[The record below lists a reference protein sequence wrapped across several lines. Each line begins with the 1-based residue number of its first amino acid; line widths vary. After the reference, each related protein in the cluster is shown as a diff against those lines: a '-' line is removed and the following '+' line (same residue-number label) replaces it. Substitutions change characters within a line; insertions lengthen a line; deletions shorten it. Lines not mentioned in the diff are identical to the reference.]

1 MNHRFLRLALINILA
16 NITVP
21 LAGLVD
27 AAMLGHLPDIR
38 FLAGVA
44 LGGVVFDLL
53 YWSFG
58 FLRMSATGMT
68 AQALGRGEAAE
79 AERILQRILL
89 LALSIGL
96 LILLAQSWIGNAGFS
111 LLAGEPG
118 VEAAGRAYYEA
129 RIWGAPAVL
138 ANLVFIGWFLGRE
151 EARLVL
157 IMTLVASLGNIAFDY
172 LFILQLNMDARGA
185 GLATA
190 LSQYAML
197 AVALV
202 FYWRRRG
209 AAPWRWHELLDR
221 GKILALLRLQNDIF
235 IRTLCLVGSFAV
247 FTNLSALFGT
257 QVLAANNLLL
267 RFLTMASFLI
277 DGAAYAT
284 ESLAGRLF
292 GEGDLRGLRRLL
304 LLALAVGFAFAAL
317 FALPTFLVPSTLL
330 GWLTHHSEVVAI
342 GARLSPWLVATL
354 LAGSFAYI
362 LDGFFLALTAGR
374 ELRNS
379 MLMSTFLGF
388 IPLAAWAWWAQDIR
402 FLWGALLA
410 LMVWRALTLAWALP
424 GVLSRRQIHPS
435 AHWETP

>member
-1 MNHRFLRLALINILA
+1 MA

-27 AAMLGHLPDIR
+27 AAMLGHLPEIR

-68 AQALGRGEAAE
+68 AQALGRGEALE
-79 AERILQRILL
+79 SERILQRILL
-89 LALSIGL
+89 LALSCAG
-96 LILLAQSWIGNAGFS
+96 LILLAQSWIGEAGFA
-111 LLAGEPG
+111 LLSGEPA
-118 VEAAGRAYYEA
+118 VEAAGRAYYGA

-157 IMTLVASLGNIAFDY
+157 VMTLVASLGNVAFDY
-172 LFILQLNMDARGA
+172 LFIVHFNMAAYGA
-185 GLATA
+185 GLATM

-197 AVALV
+197 AVAIF

-209 AAPWRWHELLDR
+209 AAPWIWKELLDR
-221 GKILALLRLQNDIF
+221 GKVLSLLRLQNDIF

-267 RFLTMASFLI
+267 RFLTMAAFLI

-284 ESLAGRLF
+284 ESIAGRLF
-292 GEGDLRGLRRLL
+292 GEGDLDGLKRLL
-304 LLALAVGFAFAAL
+304 LLALAVGFGFAAL
-317 FALPTFLVPSTLL
+317 FALPTFFFPATLL
-330 GWLTHHSEVVAI
+330 GWLTHHQEVVDI
-342 GARLSPWLVATL
+342 GTRLSPWLVATL

-374 ELRNS
+374 ALRNS
-379 MLMSTFLGF
+379 MLSSTFLAF
-388 IPLAAWAWWAQDIR
+388 TPIAIWAWWVHDIR
-402 FLWGALLA
+402 ILWAALLI
-410 LMVWRALTLAWALP
+410 LMISRALTLSRALP
-424 GVLSRRQIHPS
+424 SVLKGARHDVMLQSE
-435 AHWETP
+435 AL